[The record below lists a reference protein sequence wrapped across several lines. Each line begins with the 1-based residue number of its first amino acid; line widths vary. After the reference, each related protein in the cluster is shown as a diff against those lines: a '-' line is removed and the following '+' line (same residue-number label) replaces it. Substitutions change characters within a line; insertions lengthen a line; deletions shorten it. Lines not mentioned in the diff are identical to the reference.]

1 MTESRVY
8 RNGFEK
14 TYPRYEFSELV
25 RLAVV
30 FGGVVARWAD
40 KRRRT
45 TRRSSP
51 KVDLAHQHS
60 FPFVEL

>member
-1 MTESRVY
+1 MTESREC

-30 FGGVVARWAD
+30 FGKVVARWVD
-40 KRRRT
+40 KPRRI
-45 TRRSSP
+45 TRRSAP
-51 KVDLAHQHS
+51 TVDLTRQQP
-60 FPFVEL
+60 FPFVEP